1 MSTGLKIQKASLANV
16 PALAPLFD
24 AYRSFYGKPS
34 DLSLA
39 EKFLRERLAANESVI
54 FFCHKPAADA
64 IAGFTQLYPFFS
76 SVSAARILVLND
88 LYVAPDS
95 RRLGIG
101 RALMQAAHDHA
112 RQTGAVRV
120 DLSTAHT
127 NKSAQALYESFGYAH
142 DTDFRTYSLSIA

>member
-1 MSTGLKIQKASLANV
+1 MSTGLKIHKASLADV
-16 PALAPLFD
+16 SALAPLFD
-24 AYRSFYGKPS
+24 AYRGFYGKPS
-34 DLSLA
+34 DLNRA

-54 FFCHKPAADA
+54 FYCRKPSSDA

-88 LYVAPDS
+88 LYVMPDS
-95 RRLGIG
+95 RRLGIA

-112 RQTGAVRV
+112 RQTGAVHV

-127 NKSAQALYESFGYAH
+127 NKSAQALYESFGYVH
-142 DTDFRTYSLSIA
+142 DTDFRTYSLTIT